1 MSIPATSS
9 PSNRT
14 YSSPTDTGP
23 TSKAPPLDMAQTQ
36 DLLTQLKTNTAMRED
51 LGQLRNELGSLRY
64 RLNNEVRLMKEQG
77 PDMSLDE
84 REALDKNIREG
95 LLQAKDLEDRIVFN
109 TPHATAARRALDAAR
124 EEAAPLM
131 KQMDAAHLEKQR
143 LLNDGIPN
151 SRQTGE
157 ISSQDA
163 AIDKLAKALEPLV
176 ANQNAALGMTPL
188 VMARIDLAETLREI
202 DGLRNAMFAERSG
215 VSEST
220 TKNIER
226 LNAKARDLENV
237 ILAGQP
243 QAQKELA
250 SLHDRGRRLLGDVDR
265 LMGAVYEARIKQ
277 DPQTIAKLEKELAGV
292 DASLHDLKL
301 ATDTLLGL
309 APATIA
315 PPK

>member
-1 MSIPATSS
+1 
-9 PSNRT
+9 
-14 YSSPTDTGP
+14 
-23 TSKAPPLDMAQTQ
+23 MAQTQ

-64 RLNNEVRLMKEQG
+64 RLDNEVRLMKEQG
-77 PDMSLDE
+77 PYMSLDE
-84 REALDKNIREG
+84 RKALDKNIREG
-95 LLQAKDLEDRIVFN
+95 FVQAKDLEDRIVFN

-143 LLNDGIPN
+143 LLNDGIPDF
-151 SRQTGE
+151 RQKAE

-163 AIDKLAKALEPLV
+163 VIDNLTKQLGAPDAHK
-176 ANQNAALGMTPL
+176 NNALGMTPHL
-188 VMARIDLAETLREI
+188 IARIDLVETRKEI
-202 DGLRNAMFAERSG
+202 DSLAEQIATQLGTLPSAVRNNQEGMQQ
-215 VSEST
+215 
-220 TKNIER
+220 

-237 ILAGQP
+237 IVADIHPMAKDQLGLLRNQGSALE
-243 QAQKELA
+243 KEA
-250 SLHDRGRRLLGDVDR
+250 YR
-265 LMGAVYEARIKQ
+265 LMDEVYLARIKQ
-277 DPQTIAKLEKELAGV
+277 EPQKIAKLEKELAGV
-292 DASLHDLKL
+292 NASLHDLKL